1 VWKRLVRGVTKS
13 NCDVTVAWQ
22 AGQRVMDNPV
32 YLSDMGAALSS
43 GDTEELQEILE
54 ETDVSVSFCLQKMR
68 SSV

>member
-1 VWKRLVRGVTKS
+1 VTKS